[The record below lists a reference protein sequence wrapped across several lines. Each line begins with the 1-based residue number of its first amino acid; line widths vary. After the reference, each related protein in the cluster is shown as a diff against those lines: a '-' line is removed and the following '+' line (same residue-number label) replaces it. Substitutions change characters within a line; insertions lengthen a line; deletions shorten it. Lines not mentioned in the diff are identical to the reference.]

1 MCFTKQNEEDGLPG
15 FGGNWHQR
23 SQTGTVGRYLTLP
36 YLQLHSTHCQPR
48 ELWGI
53 LSDSIWLLHLQ
64 SGPLDAVLFPVTAL
78 KDHWSSVENPKKKTD
93 PHRAFRCSVWQ
104 EEEFSKLG
112 NHPWK
117 HFKFSK
123 AESIIGLYGPVDM
136 CTTTVDHLARDSTL
150 KKATNLLKE
159 IKDPLGYKP

>member
-15 FGGNWHQR
+15 FGGNWHQL
-23 SQTGTVGRYLTLP
+23 SQTGTVGRYLSRP

-48 ELWGI
+48 ELLGI
-53 LSDSIWLLHLQ
+53 LSDSIWLLPLQ

-78 KDHWSSVENPKKKTD
+78 KDHWSSVENPKKKTN

-112 NHPWK
+112 NHPMETLQVLESRK
-117 HFKFSK
+117 HHRTLWASHYVHYYCRSSCKRFNSQKSNKF
-123 AESIIGLYGPVDM
+123 AQG
-136 CTTTVDHLARDSTL
+136 
-150 KKATNLLKE
+150 N
-159 IKDPLGYKP
+159 